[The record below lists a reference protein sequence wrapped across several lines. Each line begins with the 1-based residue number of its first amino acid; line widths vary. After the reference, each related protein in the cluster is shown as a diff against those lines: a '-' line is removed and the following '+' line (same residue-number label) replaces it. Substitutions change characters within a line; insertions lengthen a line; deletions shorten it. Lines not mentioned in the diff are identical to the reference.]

1 MKITCTAFVLLI
13 QTLQCL
19 ASDGTVFQRF
29 LEFLIRIMFTLY
41 MRLLCPFL
49 CVIVYIVCL
58 LCVLNKLLYQL
69 NIKVISVLLFVSVF
83 CRRDDCHLG
92 YSANIVSI
100 NV

>member
-29 LEFLIRIMFTLY
+29 LEFLIHVHSLYETVVSFT
-41 MRLLCPFL
+41 MCH
-49 CVIVYIVCL
+49 CVYCMSIVCASP
-58 LCVLNKLLYQL
+58 VLNKVLYQF

-83 CRRDDCHLG
+83 CRHVM
-92 YSANIVSI
+92 IVT
-100 NV
+100 